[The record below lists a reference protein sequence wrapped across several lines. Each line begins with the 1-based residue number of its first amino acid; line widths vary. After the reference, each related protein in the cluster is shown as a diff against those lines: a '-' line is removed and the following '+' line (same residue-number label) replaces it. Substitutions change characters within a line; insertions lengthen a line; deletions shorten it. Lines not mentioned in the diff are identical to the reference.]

1 MTEDGGPVSPP
12 PDVSQLSPTA
22 LSEALR
28 ALPYRQA
35 AFLIFRLVRGR
46 SLEAS
51 AAYYGI
57 SPESFSVHLLR
68 AVLTLAGTLALPY
81 RPPAEDAEEAL
92 WARGL
97 AEALEREVTV
107 PPGLTVLVAL
117 CRRLRGVGQEVTA
130 TLEALERAEAESPR
144 RQREDWIR
152 RGVVLALLALTAFL
166 YWNRP

>member
-1 MTEDGGPVSPP
+1 MTEDVVPVSPP
-12 PDVSQLSPTA
+12 PDISQLSPTA

-35 AFLIFRLVRGR
+35 AFLTVRLLQGR

-57 SPESFSVHLLR
+57 SPAAFSVHLLR
-68 AVLTLAGTLALPY
+68 AALTLAETLALPC
-81 RPPAEDAEEAL
+81 RPPAEDAEEDL

-97 AEALEREVTV
+97 AEALEREVTA

-117 CRRLRGVGQEVTA
+117 CRRLREVGQEVTA
-130 TLEALERAEAESPR
+130 GLESLERAEAESPH

-152 RGVVLALLALTAFL
+152 RLVVLVLLALTAFL
-166 YWNRP
+166 YWNRD

>member
-1 MTEDGGPVSPP
+1 VSPP

-35 AFLIFRLVRGR
+35 AFLIVRLVQGR

-51 AAYYGI
+51 ATYYGI
-57 SPESFSVHLLR
+57 SPAAFSVHLLR
-68 AVLTLAGTLALPY
+68 AALNLAGVLALPC
-81 RPPAEDAEEAL
+81 RPPAEDAEEDL

-97 AEALEREVTV
+97 EDALEREVAV

-117 CRRLRGVGQEVTA
+117 CRRLREAGQEVTA
-130 TLEALERAEAESPR
+130 ELESFERAEAESPR
-144 RQREDWIR
+144 RQREDQLR
-152 RGVVLALLALTAFL
+152 RLVVLALLALTAFL
-166 YWNRP
+166 YWNRA